1 MRRPRIA
8 PSAFGEPDFEAL
20 YAVGV
25 QNPLNASEACMPPFY
40 IRELLEC
47 STVALLMVN
56 LNKFSTLE
64 LNDHPA
70 GCITGR
76 LS

>member
-1 MRRPRIA
+1 
-8 PSAFGEPDFEAL
+8 
-20 YAVGV
+20 
-25 QNPLNASEACMPPFY
+25 MPPFY